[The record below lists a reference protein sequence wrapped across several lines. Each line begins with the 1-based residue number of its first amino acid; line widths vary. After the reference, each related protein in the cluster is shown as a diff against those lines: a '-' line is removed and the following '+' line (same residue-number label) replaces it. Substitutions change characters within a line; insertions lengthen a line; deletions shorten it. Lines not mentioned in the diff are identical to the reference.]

1 MLRLSTKAMFD
12 KPPDYSIPFLSWID
26 VKSTDTFFL
35 IWRMNTNFWQLNQK
49 YQKYHFLQHPQRN
62 IQ

>member
-35 IWRMNTNFWQLNQK
+35 I
-49 YQKYHFLQHPQRN
+49 
-62 IQ
+62 